1 MFKTVISLL
10 LLTLFF
16 IIWNDTRLQEMAIPC
31 KKPVAYTIG
40 SFDRRFGLLYTD
52 FLGAL
57 SEAEAVWEKPFGK
70 ELFIY
75 APETGELAINLIY
88 DYRQEVTVTLSDIGS
103 TVKEDKVVYQAL
115 EAKYAGLKTEY
126 AEAKSAYETQVEMFE
141 EKKSTY
147 ESQVDAWNASP
158 RTSREQF
165 NQLEAARLALQADVV
180 IVKTTERQ
188 LNTKVWEFNILV
200 DRLNRLAHTLNLNV
214 KTYNTIGASRG
225 ESFTGGL
232 YSQAEGETS
241 IDIYEFSN
249 REKLVRV
256 LAHEL
261 GHALGLEHVDDSEAI
276 MYYLNEGEAEVLT
289 KADLA
294 ALKAL
299 CYTKDIKN
307 K

>member
-1 MFKTVISLL
+1 
-10 LLTLFF
+10 
-16 IIWNDTRLQEMAIPC
+16 
-31 KKPVAYTIG
+31 
-40 SFDRRFGLLYTD
+40 
-52 FLGAL
+52 
-57 SEAEAVWEKPFGK
+57 
-70 ELFIY
+70 
-75 APETGELAINLIY
+75 
-88 DYRQEVTVTLSDIGS
+88 
-103 TVKEDKVVYQAL
+103 
-115 EAKYAGLKTEY
+115 
-126 AEAKSAYETQVEMFE
+126 MFE

-188 LNTKVWEFNILV
+188 LNTKVWGFNILV